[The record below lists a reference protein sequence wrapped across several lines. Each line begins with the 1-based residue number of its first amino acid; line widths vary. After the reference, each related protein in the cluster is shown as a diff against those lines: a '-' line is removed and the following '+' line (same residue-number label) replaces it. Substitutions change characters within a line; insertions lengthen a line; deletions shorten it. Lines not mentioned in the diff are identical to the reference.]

1 MSASLSRTIFRAP
14 SAHPK
19 PSPSRVAK
27 RDNLWGMMLQASE
40 AAVRHNYAAPWRTVD
55 SL

>member
-1 MSASLSRTIFRAP
+1 MSASLSLTIFRSS

-19 PSPSRVAK
+19 PSLCGVTKRDSLWSRV
-27 RDNLWGMMLQASE
+27 LQASE
-40 AAVRHNYAAPWRTVD
+40 AAVRNNYAAPWRNDD

>member
-1 MSASLSRTIFRAP
+1 MSASLSRTIPRTT

-27 RDNLWGMMLQASE
+27 RDSLWKMMLQASE
-40 AAVRHNYAAPWRTVD
+40 AAVRHNYAAPWRTD
-55 SL
+55 ESL